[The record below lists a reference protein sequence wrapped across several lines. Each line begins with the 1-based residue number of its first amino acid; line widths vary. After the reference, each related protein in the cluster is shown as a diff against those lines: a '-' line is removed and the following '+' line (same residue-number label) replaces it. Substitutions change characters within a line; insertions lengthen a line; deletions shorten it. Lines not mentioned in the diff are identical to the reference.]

1 MFINV
6 SNGKNNY
13 IMLLVKDEK
22 SFLDIEDAVIT
33 STKMIEALNSI
44 LTIDQDTKLDYK
56 VEIDLNAPYYA
67 EDSKKEGE

>member
-1 MFINV
+1 MLINV
-6 SNGKNNY
+6 SKGKNNF

-22 SFLDIEDAVIT
+22 SFLNIEDAVIT

-56 VEIDLNAPYYA
+56 VEIDLNAPYCA
-67 EDSKKEGE
+67 DDNERR